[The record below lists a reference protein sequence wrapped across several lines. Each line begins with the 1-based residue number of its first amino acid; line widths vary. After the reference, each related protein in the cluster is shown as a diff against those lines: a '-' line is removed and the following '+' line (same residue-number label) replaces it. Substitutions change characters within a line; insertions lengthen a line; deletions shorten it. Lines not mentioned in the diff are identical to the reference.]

1 MKKMVAWFASNS
13 VAANLLMVVIL
24 VGGGV
29 TAATI
34 KTELFPEFSLDL
46 ISVNV
51 PYPGAAPED
60 VEQSICVR
68 IEEEIHSIEGLKKV
82 TSTAAE
88 GSGTVMIEVLPGADA
103 RRVLDDVKTRIDAIE
118 TFPDEAE
125 KPIIQELAMRAQV
138 INVAVSGAVDE
149 LTLKR
154 LGERVRDEINALDGI
169 SQVTLSGA
177 REYELSI
184 EVSEQGLRRFGLS
197 FQEVADAVRGASLD
211 LSGGSVKTRGGEVL
225 LRTQGQAYS
234 GEEFSNLVV
243 MTASDGTRIRLGDL
257 ATVVDG
263 FEDTDQS
270 TRFNARPAVMVQVF
284 RVGDQNAL
292 TVAGQVH
299 DYVAKARSRMPA
311 GIELTIW
318 GDAAVF
324 LRGRLDLLL
333 KNGLQGLGLVFLVL
347 ALFLRFRLAFWV
359 TLGIPI
365 SFMGALWVMPGLDAS
380 INMLSLFGF
389 ILVLGI
395 VVDDAIVVGESIFSE
410 QKRGLTGLAG
420 AIRGAERV
428 AVPVTFAVLT
438 TVVAFTPMLGLPG
451 IMGKFFK
458 VMPIVVIPTLL
469 FSWVESKMILPAH
482 LAHTSTRLGRLG
494 MVFPF
499 SLWTRVQGLSERAME
514 QFAARVYQP
523 VLEAALRW
531 RYLTLATACT
541 ALLLVMGLIGG
552 GFVKFAFF
560 NAIEGDIVAAQV
572 TMPLGTSAAVTAEAV
587 DRLEAAA
594 ATLRRELDER
604 YGSTDGQGVVT
615 NYLAAVGDQPYR
627 AMQQNNGVT
636 GGNMY
641 AQGHRGEVMMELLP
655 AEEREVSSSDIV
667 NRWRELVGPLPGAIE
682 LVFSSDIMSAGDA
695 INVQFAGDD
704 TDALKA
710 AAEELKA
717 ELVGFNGVFDVADSF
732 RGGKQE
738 LKLSILPGA
747 EVLGLTL
754 ADLARQVRQ
763 GFYGEEV
770 QRIQRG
776 RNDVRVMVRYPFADR
791 RTLFGLESMRIRTPQ
806 GADVPF
812 SSVATVEL
820 TRGYASIERSNRRRT
835 IRVTASADKA
845 VADTG
850 GIVSALTGTVL
861 PSILDRHPGVS
872 YTLEGENR
880 EEAETMGALKKLF
893 MLAMIAIYA
902 LMAIPFKSYIQP
914 AIVMTAVPFGLI
926 GAVVGHML
934 MGIELSVLSMCG
946 IIALAG
952 VVVNDSLVL
961 VDFVNRRRED
971 GMPIAEAAR
980 TAGVQRFRPILLTS
994 LTTFA
999 GLTPLILE
1007 KSVQAQFLVPMA
1019 VSLAYGVL
1027 FATAISLVIVPAC
1040 YLILEDLLGLGRRLF
1055 GEGTRDDGA
1064 KPDGL
1069 LAEGLLADGI
1079 R

>member
-1 MKKMVAWFASNS
+1 MVAWFAGNS

-24 VGGGV
+24 VGGAS

-34 KTELFPEFSLDL
+34 KTELFPEFSLDF
-46 ISVNV
+46 ITVSV

-68 IEEEIHSIEGLKKV
+68 IEEEIHSIEGIKKV

-88 GSGTVMIEVLPGADA
+88 GSGTVMVELLPGADA
-103 RRVLDDVKTRIDAIE
+103 RRVLDDVKTRVDAIE
-118 TFPDEAE
+118 TFPEEAE
-125 KPIIQELAMRAQV
+125 KPIIQELTMRSQV
-138 INVAVSGAVDE
+138 INVAVSGPADE

-154 LGERVRDEINALDGI
+154 LGERVRDEINAIEGI

-177 REYELSI
+177 REYEISI
-184 EVSEQGLRRFGLS
+184 EVSEQALRRFGLS
-197 FQEVADAVRGASLD
+197 FQAVADAVRGASLD

-234 GEEFSNLVV
+234 GEEFGELVV
-243 MTASDGTRIRLGDL
+243 MSAPDGTRIRLRDVAL
-257 ATVVDG
+257 VVDG

-270 TRFNARPAVMVQVF
+270 MRFNKRPAVMVQVY
-284 RVGDQNAL
+284 RMGDQNAL
-292 TVAGQVH
+292 TVAGKVH
-299 DYVAKARSRMPA
+299 DYVNRARYRMPE

-324 LRGRLDLLL
+324 LRGRLDLLI

-365 SFMGALWVMPGLDAS
+365 SFMGALWVMPFLGAS
-380 INMLSLFGF
+380 VNMLSLFGF

-410 QKRGLTGLAG
+410 QKRGLKGLAG
-420 AIRGAERV
+420 AVRGAERV

-451 IMGKFFK
+451 VMGKFFK

-482 LAHTSTRLGRLG
+482 LAHTSARLGRLG

-499 SLWTRVQGLSERAME
+499 SLWTRLQGLCERGME
-514 QFAARVYQP
+514 GFAANVYQP
-523 VLEAALRW
+523 VLDACLRW
-531 RYLTLATACT
+531 RYLTLAVGFAS
-541 ALLLVMGLIGG
+541 LMLVAGLIGG
-552 GFVKFAFF
+552 GFVRFAFF
-560 NAIEGDIVAAQV
+560 NAIEGDIVAAQL
-572 TMPLGTSAAVTAEAV
+572 TMPLGTSATVTAEAV
-587 DRLEAAA
+587 DILEEAAA
-594 ATLRRELDER
+594 RLRREIDEE
-604 YGSTDGQGVVT
+604 YVGAGEPSVVT
-615 NYLAAVGDQPYR
+615 NYMATVGDQPYR
-627 AMQQNNGVT
+627 AMQKNNGVA
-636 GGNMY
+636 GGNLF
-641 AQGHRGEVMMELLP
+641 AQAHRGEVMMELLP

-667 NRWRELVGPLPGAIE
+667 KRWRELVGPLPGAVE
-682 LVFSSDIMSAGDA
+682 LIFSSDIMSAGDA
-695 INVQFAGDD
+695 INVQFAGED
-704 TDALKA
+704 TEELRA
-710 AAEELKA
+710 AADELKA
-717 ELVGFNGVFDVADSF
+717 ELVGFNGVFDVSDSF

-738 LKLSILPGA
+738 IKLSILPGA
-747 EVLGLTL
+747 EALGLTL

-763 GFYGEEV
+763 GFYGEEA

-791 RTLFGLESMRIRTPQ
+791 RSLHGLESMRIRTPM

-812 SSVATVEL
+812 SSVARAEL
-820 TRGYASIERSNRRRT
+820 TRGYATIERFDRHRM

-850 GIVSALTGTVL
+850 DIVKTLTDSVL
-861 PSILDRHPGVS
+861 PGILDRHPGVAFS
-872 YTLEGENR
+872 LEGENR

-893 MLAMIAIYA
+893 LLAMLAIYA
-902 LMAIPFKSYIQP
+902 LMAIPFRSYIQP

-926 GAVVGHML
+926 GAVVGHMV

-971 GMPIAEAAR
+971 GMSVAQAAR

-1027 FATAISLVIVPAC
+1027 FSTAISLVIVPAC
-1040 YLILEDLLGLGRRLF
+1040 YLILEDFLGLGRRLF
-1055 GEGTRDDGA
+1055 GESVIEADV
-1064 KPDGL
+1064 P
-1069 LAEGLLADGI
+1069 AEGLLVEAGS
-1079 R
+1079 